1 MRKSDM
7 VKRIIKIVSILIIAF
22 LAIIG
27 FLFEFKNKDG
37 VLNQWGIIAIIATGI
52 AMFIAIILEI
62 VEYKKEVKQEKIE
75 ILKEEAQRKLLAEI
89 QENITS
95 TNYSLVPFRIFYT
108 LRHTTFEAEI
118 EKYFKDLEGYK
129 SIKKNELL
137 KLTGT
142 FKLGEIY
149 YNPEEE
155 EPEESHCTLTRPE
168 LIEEAKR
175 VALNSGETILKIP
188 SDFIIEVY
196 TNGINGE
203 PEITLE
209 ANYEAASKT
218 GAIKELRL
226 YDNWIYQDGVIVNWK
241 VRMKEQ
247 KVYGVRD
254 LRNATIKIIADI
266 WNNDKI
272 IDEHAPSFTNLH
284 FYFGENP
291 TTFMF
296 FTKENLQKSL
306 KTYRRNPGEGFIKL
320 EGELA
325 NEMFK
330 TLAIDLNI
338 YIDDEIFNNQI
349 RQYA

>member
-1 MRKSDM
+1 ML
-7 VKRIIKIVSILIIAF
+7 KRIIKIVSILIITL
-22 LAIIG
+22 LAIVG
-27 FLFEFKNKDG
+27 YLFDFKNKSG
-37 VLNQWGIIAIIATGI
+37 VVTLWGMIAIIATGI
-52 AMFIAIILEI
+52 LMLIAIILEI
-62 VEYKKEVKQEKIE
+62 IDYREKVNQEKLE
-75 ILKEEAQRKLLAEI
+75 KLKEEAQKKLLAEI
-89 QENITS
+89 QDNITS
-95 TNYSLVPFRIFYT
+95 TNYSLVPFRLFYT
-108 LRHTTFEAEI
+108 LRHTTSETEI
-118 EKYFKDLEGYK
+118 EKYFNNLQGYK
-129 SIKKNELL
+129 SIKKNEFL

-142 FKLGEIY
+142 FRLGEIY

-155 EPEESHCTLTRPE
+155 EPKESHCTLKSIE
-168 LIEEAKR
+168 LIEEAKMI
-175 VALNSGETILKIP
+175 ALNSGETILKIP
-188 SDFIIEVY
+188 SDFIIEIY
-196 TNGINGE
+196 TNGLNDE

-209 ANYEAASKT
+209 ANYGAASKA

-226 YDNWIYQDGVIVNWK
+226 YDNWIYQDGVIVNWQIRTK
-241 VRMKEQ
+241 KQ

-272 IDEHAPSFTNLH
+272 IDEYSPMFTNIH

-296 FTKENLQKSL
+296 FTKENLQKNL
-306 KTYRRNPGEGFIKL
+306 KTYRRNPLEEFLKL

-349 RQYA
+349 RQYT